1 MELIIKLDREDLEKH
16 GEAVRKLIR
25 LEMPIPEQKIGP
37 EEPKKEDPEEPKKED
52 PEEPK
57 KEDPEALRAKIR
69 VVGGNLAAAG
79 KGAELIQI
87 FHDFGVEKLR
97 ELKDEDLEEALK
109 RMEAV

>member
-16 GEAVRKLIR
+16 GPAIRKLIR
-25 LEMPIPEQKIGP
+25 LEMPIPEVEQPVESPEVEQKP
-37 EEPKKEDPEEPKKED
+37 EV
-52 PEEPK
+52 PK

-97 ELKDEDLEEALK
+97 ELKDEDLEAALK

>member
-16 GEAVRKLIR
+16 GEAIRKLIR
-25 LEMPIPEQKIGP
+25 LEMPIPEQKIEP
-37 EEPKKEDPEEPKKED
+37 EQKTE

-97 ELKDEDLEEALK
+97 ELKAEDLEEALK

>member
-1 MELIIKLDREDLEKH
+1 MELIIKLDRGDLEKH
-16 GEAVRKLIR
+16 GVAIRKLLR
-25 LEMPIPEQKIGP
+25 LEMPIPEQKI
-37 EEPKKEDPEEPKKED
+37 E

-57 KEDPEALRAKIR
+57 KEDPEALRARIR

>member
-25 LEMPIPEQKIGP
+25 LELPIPEQRMGP
-37 EEPKKEDPEEPKKED
+37 EEIK
-52 PEEPK
+52 EEPK

-69 VVGGNLAAAG
+69 VAGGNLAAAG

-109 RMEAV
+109 RVEAV